1 MSAAPLDMQ
10 ALRQRL
16 LKDIPESRDWNLE
29 WRAEL
34 GSTNAC
40 LLAEPPARA
49 WRVLAAGWQSGG
61 RGRHG
66 RTWICAPG
74 DGLLVSLACPAPPGE
89 GSPALLGH
97 WAALAL
103 LEALEPLL
111 EPGRLRWKWPN
122 DILALDDD
130 GTPAKLAGFLVQ
142 TQTQGSRIR
151 AVIGMGLN
159 LLQRQFPADL
169 LQPATSLARLAARD
183 TDAESCLARWLLALW
198 RAQELLARPG
208 ELLERL
214 ARHDGCSGRRLRFV
228 RQGQVEE
235 AELLGYARD
244 GGIHLR
250 TAAGEGVHHD
260 GELRLLV

>member
-1 MSAAPLDMQ
+1 MDMQ

-16 LKDIPESRDWNLE
+16 LEHIPDARHWTLE
-29 WRAEL
+29 WCAETA
-34 GSTNAC
+34 STNAS
-40 LLAEPPARA
+40 LLAEPPAAA
-49 WRVLAAGWQSGG
+49 WRVLAAGWQTGG

-66 RTWICAPG
+66 RPWICAPG

-103 LEALEPLL
+103 IEALEPLL

-122 DILALDDD
+122 DVLALDEG

-169 LQPATSLARLAARD
+169 LQPATSLVLLGSRD
-183 TDAESCLARWLLALW
+183 TGAEACLARWLHALW
-198 RAQELLARPG
+198 HGRHLLARPE
-208 ELLERL
+208 ELLDRL
-214 ARHDGCSGRRLRFV
+214 ARHDGCPGRQLRFE
-228 RQGQVEE
+228 RQGRVEE

-250 TAAGEGVHHD
+250 TAEGESVHHD